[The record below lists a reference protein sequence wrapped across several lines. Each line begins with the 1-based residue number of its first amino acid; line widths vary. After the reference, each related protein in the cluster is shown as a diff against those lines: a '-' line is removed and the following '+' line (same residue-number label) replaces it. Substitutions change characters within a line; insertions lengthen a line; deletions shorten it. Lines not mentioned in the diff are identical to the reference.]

1 MPAGRASWPSWAL
14 RSRRRPPVAGDHMMK
29 KIVIGYDETEARRRA
44 LERAAELAKAFEAH
58 LVVTSVAPVTIT
70 TTGRSIGADPVETA
84 ADHRQELHEARV
96 YLEGEG
102 LSADYVEAV
111 GHEAESILAAA
122 RERSADLIVIG
133 SRELTLLQRVL
144 GQSVSDAV
152 KHGARCDVLIVH

>member
-1 MPAGRASWPSWAL
+1 MI
-14 RSRRRPPVAGDHMMK
+14 K
-29 KIVIGYDETEARRRA
+29 TIVVGYDETDPARRA
-44 LERAAELAKAFEAH
+44 LERAAQMAKAFEAK

-84 ADHRQELHEARV
+84 ADHRRELAEARA

-102 LSADYVEAV
+102 LTADYIEAV

-122 RERSADLIVIG
+122 RERSADMIIVG
-133 SRELTLLQRVL
+133 TREVSVLQRLL

-152 KHGARCDVLIVH
+152 SHGARCDVLIVH

>member
-1 MPAGRASWPSWAL
+1 MI
-14 RSRRRPPVAGDHMMK
+14 K
-29 KIVIGYDETEARRRA
+29 TIVIGYDETDPARRA
-44 LERAAELAKAFEAH
+44 LERAAQLARAFEAK

-84 ADHRQELHEARV
+84 ADHRQELSEART

-102 LSADYVEAV
+102 LTADYIEAV

-122 RERSADLIVIG
+122 RERSADLIVVG
-133 SRELTLLQRVL
+133 SRELSTLHRLL

-152 KHGARCDVLIVH
+152 SHGARCDVLIVH